1 MMKTRLTQLTVFAA
15 AMCTISPSIAHA
27 QFNVAPAKH
36 YRLTFVLTYPEGTQP
51 SQTFVVDVPVSR
63 DRAGMATSSMASGLT
78 AEPNSVIQENLQC
91 TDVQESATGLAAKVA
106 FSMDSIGQPLP
117 NSSEPLHH
125 NLTFNR
131 QIDVE
136 LGKTTRITDEMHA
149 RPLKPGDEAYT
160 KTLPPAPQITVMAV
174 AL

>member
-1 MMKTRLTQLTVFAA
+1 
-15 AMCTISPSIAHA
+15 
-27 QFNVAPAKH
+27 
-36 YRLTFVLTYPEGTQP
+36 
-51 SQTFVVDVPVSR
+51 
-63 DRAGMATSSMASGLT
+63 MASGLT
-78 AEPNSVIQENLQC
+78 EEPNSVVQETLQC
-91 TDVQESATGLAAKVA
+91 TDVQKSATGLEAKVS

-136 LGKTTRITDEMHA
+136 LGKTTRITDEMHVK
-149 RPLKPGDEAYT
+149 PLKPGDEAYT
-160 KTLPPAPQITVMAV
+160 KTLPPAPQITVTAA